1 LHNTPCICVALWF
14 GRWLTVS
21 LELQRVS
28 TFRLLRAASRAL
40 LAPANVLI
48 LTQSCSLRTTA
59 SSDSFLARV
68 FRSPRRSVRSCSL
81 CLISANSLSCSR
93 NACLACQR
101 TPLGYESGIF
111 WYYYTHQL
119 HEQNTCRM
127 TSMDAV
133 RSVKEQA
140 SPRFPSSHEERA
152 DQRGAKIRGESDD
165 RGIRAIGSE
174 TSKERAT

>member
-40 LAPANVLI
+40 LAPDNVLI
-48 LTQSCSLRTTA
+48 LTQSCSLRTTT

-119 HEQNTCRM
+119 HEQNTFIH
-127 TSMDAV
+127 V
-133 RSVKEQA
+133 E
-140 SPRFPSSHEERA
+140 
-152 DQRGAKIRGESDD
+152 
-165 RGIRAIGSE
+165 
-174 TSKERAT
+174 